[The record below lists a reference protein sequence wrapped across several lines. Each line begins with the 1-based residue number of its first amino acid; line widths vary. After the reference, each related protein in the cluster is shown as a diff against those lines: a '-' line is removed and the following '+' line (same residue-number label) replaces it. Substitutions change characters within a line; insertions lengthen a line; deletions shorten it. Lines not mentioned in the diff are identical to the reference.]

1 MAKKQL
7 MYIIDNPL
15 YKTEYHSMTIS
26 PDCNQAAKIET
37 KYTLASI
44 NSLPDHYSKIDLML
58 SDVTT

>member
-1 MAKKQL
+1 MC
-7 MYIIDNPL
+7 IIGNPF